1 MNTFEQLI
9 SPLKSFLELKGS
21 VFDKISNS
29 KTLFFKDFTQQLI
42 YGVVMQISSLRLL
55 VSDLQT
61 NVIAQELHLPATPYS
76 TLRDAFSRFE
86 SDYFKSAY
94 LEVLQSYRGMSVKG
108 IDEVGL
114 VKLVDGSLFPTLK
127 SMDWASYKKKESD
140 SSSFELGV
148 KPTNPH

>member
-1 MNTFEQLI
+1 
-9 SPLKSFLELKGS
+9 
-21 VFDKISNS
+21 
-29 KTLFFKDFTQQLI
+29 
-42 YGVVMQISSLRLL
+42 MQISSLRLL